1 MTKILF
7 DTDLGGDVDDAIA
20 LALALNS
27 PEIDIVGITTV
38 YSAAEWRAGIIR
50 KMLEAYKRT
59 DIEISLGAEKPLIG
73 WWREEK
79 ITPRRYWPE
88 GTIKTTACDYIIEQS
103 EKHQNLCILAIG
115 PLTNVALALAKAPW
129 IADRSRIVLMGG
141 YVTNAQ
147 PEWNIL
153 CDPEAARIVFES
165 GIPITM
171 IGLDVTNRCRFN
183 TGHIARIKAANN
195 ERTDLLHEMIQ
206 RFIRDFK
213 YLPILHDPLALA
225 SILWPDILT
234 FEEKNILIETKG
246 EQTRGTTVDNS
257 NNGEPN
263 AMVAVDVKPEEFI
276 ELLLERIGK

>member
-1 MTKILF
+1 MTKILV

-20 LALALNS
+20 LSLALNS

-50 KMLEAYKRT
+50 KMLEAYRRT

-73 WWREEK
+73 RWSEDR
-79 ITPRRYWPE
+79 ITARQSWPE
-88 GTIKTTACDYIIEQS
+88 GTIRTAACDYIIDQS
-103 EKHQNLCILAIG
+103 EKHDDLCILAIG

-129 IADRSRIVLMGG
+129 IAEYTRIVLMGG
-141 YVTNAQ
+141 CITKAQ
-147 PEWNIL
+147 PEWNIK

-171 IGLDVTNRCRFN
+171 IGLDVTNRCSFN
-183 TGHIARIKAANN
+183 SGHIERIKAANN

-206 RFIRDFK
+206 KFIRDFK

-225 SILWPDILT
+225 SLIWPDILT

-246 EQTRGTTVDNS
+246 ELTRGITVDS
-257 NNGEPN
+257 SRNGEPN
-263 AMVAVDVKPEEFI
+263 AMAAVSVKPEEFI
-276 ELLLERIGK
+276 ELLLERIVK